1 MDEATNVLERLER
14 IRELERR
21 RAPAAQLLEELRA
34 LVGEAE
40 HWARIEG
47 DARAR
52 AAAVDL
58 DDAVHAAK
66 EVVPLRPAR
75 SST

>member
-1 MDEATNVLERLER
+1 MDEAANVLERLER

-21 RAPAAQLLEELRA
+21 RAPAPELLKELRA

-40 HWARIEG
+40 HWARTEG

-58 DDAVHAAK
+58 DDAVHTTV
-66 EVVPLRPAR
+66 EVVPVPPA
-75 SST
+75 

>member
-14 IRELERR
+14 IQELERR
-21 RAPAAQLLEELRA
+21 RAPASELLVELRA

-40 HWARIEG
+40 HWARVEG

-58 DDAVHAAK
+58 DDAVHTAK
-66 EVVPLRPAR
+66 EVMPSGRG
-75 SST
+75 